1 MKAQKPKDVLEPES
15 SDKPNKSESNEE
27 AESTEEQLEA
37 LFDYHRVQPFDVV
50 CLDEDSSVDSEGF
63 ELRGF
68 EGIRS
73 SSSSWIRLGYYG
85 FNTGLVNSETKML
98 VEETQ
103 GVEVN
108 S

>member
-1 MKAQKPKDVLEPES
+1 MKAQKPKDVFEPES
-15 SDKPNKSESNEE
+15 SDKLNKSEPNEE
-27 AESTEEQLEA
+27 
-37 LFDYHRVQPFDVV
+37 H
-50 CLDEDSSVDSEGF
+50 SSVDSEGF

-85 FNTGLVNSETKML
+85 FNTGLVNFETKML

>member
-1 MKAQKPKDVLEPES
+1 M
-15 SDKPNKSESNEE
+15 
-27 AESTEEQLEA
+27 
-37 LFDYHRVQPFDVV
+37 
-50 CLDEDSSVDSEGF
+50 DSEGF
-63 ELRGF
+63 ELGGF

-85 FNTGLVNSETKML
+85 FNTGLVNFETKML